1 MTPSSA
7 HGPTASCGCGTA
19 RSSRRRG
26 AGRMALPEASA
37 WAIVIGVVLVT
48 AVIGFRPLLARLAAR
63 NIGRRKS
70 RVLIV
75 VAGLL
80 VGTAIISSS
89 LVVGDTLSYIFLE
102 DVYAR
107 LDAIDELVS
116 NSFNGQLFSFAETN
130 FTEIGGDLAVNATPI
145 DGIAPALLKV
155 MPVRN
160 VVGNKGNQQIT
171 VMGLNASHE
180 GGFGPLTLLDG
191 RTVDT
196 DRLLPAELYTNERA
210 AADLNA
216 TAGQD
221 LTLFYGT
228 TNQTIVHATVA
239 GIVRDA
245 GKAAYESRAILFMD
259 LRRAQAAFNE
269 SGTINLIRVSNRGGV
284 ADGVAYSDRVTQ
296 DLRLSIATRHLLLR
310 VEPVKA
316 DDTALAVQVGRDA
329 TDLFL
334 VMGAFGI
341 LAGVL
346 LIVNIFVM
354 LAEERKPELGV
365 ARAVGFLR
373 SDLLTT
379 FALEGT
385 FYAVV
390 AAALGALGLGYVMV
404 YSFDKL
410 VPHGDVV
417 VAFHFDLSSIITAFV
432 AGTTLTWITIL
443 LASWRVSRLNIVRAI
458 RDLPEPGTR
467 ERSRDIL
474 VAGAL
479 VALGGIALTAWGFV
493 ADTGMGKIPG
503 PPVLSLGLAIAAA
516 SLGWARSAMTVAAAF
531 NLAWILIPF
540 TLLNQATDNVSIAFV
555 MVGVILV
562 GSGILIAVFNV
573 SEALRAVLRRANR
586 GAGRPVLKTA
596 ISYPMDKRFRTGMT
610 VAMFALILFMV
621 TLISMLQGLQA
632 ASLNSFVQ
640 QQSGGYDVIAYTTT
654 YGEIPNFRGRL
665 QANFSDSLF
674 LNGYN
679 GTSTASVMPAKV
691 QAVGGNRTYDYTL
704 WGVDN
709 FLIQSNQYGFT
720 SFLPS
725 YVNESSGQRQALTNR
740 TDVWLSL
747 RWNHTLAIVDRTAT
761 GPNQFVPDESRLRVV
776 PGDRI
781 RAFDAAGRTVNLT
794 IVGVLEQA
802 LQFTSGVFV
811 DQSVVRGVFP
821 AQERYTAY
829 FFQMAPGVD
838 VAAFRANLERTFF
851 VYGLQT
857 IDIREQIGQAFD
869 ASQEVLTLMQA
880 YLGIGLLV
888 GIAGLAVIT
897 LRAVVERRTQIGAMR
912 AIGFTRGMVL
922 ATFLVEIALIAV
934 LGIGIGVALGIVLAY
949 KIYIVYFADI
959 VVFSV
964 PWPNLALIVGVASIA
979 AVASAAQPAIRA
991 SRIPPAEALRYIE

>member
-1 MTPSSA
+1 
-7 HGPTASCGCGTA
+7 
-19 RSSRRRG
+19 
-26 AGRMALPEASA
+26 MALPEASA
-37 WAIVIGVVLVT
+37 WAILIGVVLVA
-48 AVIGFRPLLARLAAR
+48 AVVGFRPLLARLAAR

-116 NSFNGQLFSFAETN
+116 NTFNGQLISFSETN
-130 FTEIGGDLAVNATPI
+130 FTQIRADLGTAGSPI
-145 DGIAPALLKV
+145 DGIAPALLKI

-160 VVGNKGNQQIT
+160 VAGNKGNQQIS
-171 VMGLNASHE
+171 VMGLNATLES
-180 GGFGPLTLLDG
+180 GFGSLTTVDG

-196 DRLLPAELYTNERA
+196 NDLAPTEVYANERA
-210 AADLNA
+210 VADLNA

-228 TNQTIVHATVA
+228 TNQTIVHATLA
-239 GIVRDA
+239 GVVRDA
-245 GKAAYESRAILFMD
+245 GKAGYEGRAILFMD
-259 LRRAQAAFNE
+259 LSRAQAAFNE
-269 SGTINLIRVSNRGGV
+269 SGAINLIRVSNVGGV
-284 ADGVAYSDRVTQ
+284 ADGVAYSDRVTH
-296 DLRLSIATRHLLLR
+296 DLRLSITTRNLALL
-310 VEPVKA
+310 VQTVKA
-316 DDTALAVQVGRDA
+316 DDIASALQVGRDA

-390 AAALGALGLGYVMV
+390 AAALGALAGLGLGYIMV
-404 YSFDKL
+404 YFFDKL

-417 VAFHFDLSSIITAFV
+417 VTFHFDVSSIITAFV
-432 AGTTLTWITIL
+432 AGTALTWITIL

-458 RDLPEPGTR
+458 RDLPEPGTP

-474 VAGAL
+474 VAGLL
-479 VALGGIALTAWGFV
+479 VAAGGLALTAWGF
-493 ADTGMGKIPG
+493 ATDTGMGRIPG
-503 PPVLSLGLAIAAA
+503 PPVLSLGLGIAGA
-516 SLGWARSAMTVAAAF
+516 SRGWARSAMTVAAAF
-531 NLAWILIPF
+531 NLAWILLPF

-555 MVGVILV
+555 LVGVILV

-632 ASLNSFVQ
+632 ASLDSFVR
-640 QQSGGYDVIAYTTT
+640 QQSGGYDVIAYTTA
-654 YGEIPNFRGRL
+654 YGEIPNFRQRL
-665 QANFSDSLF
+665 QENFSESLF
-674 LNGYN
+674 AGGWN
-679 GTSTASVMPAKV
+679 GTSSASVMPAKI

-709 FLIQSNQYGFT
+709 FLIQSNQYDFT

-725 YVNESSGQRQALTNR
+725 YINASSGAREALVTR
-740 TDVWLSL
+740 EQVWLSL
-747 RWNHTLAIVDRTAT
+747 RYNHTLAIVDRTAA
-761 GPNQFVPDESRLRVV
+761 GPNQFVPDESRLRVA
-776 PGDRI
+776 PGDGI

-821 AQERYTAY
+821 VEERYTAY

-838 VAAFRANLERTFF
+838 VDAFRTDLERTFF
-851 VYGLQT
+851 VYGLRT
-857 IDIREQIGQAFD
+857 IDIREQIGQAFG

-897 LRAVVERRTQIGAMR
+897 LRAVVERRTQIGALR

>member
-7 HGPTASCGCGTA
+7 RGPTASCACGTV

-37 WAIVIGVVLVT
+37 WAIVIGVVLV
-48 AVIGFRPLLARLAAR
+48 AVVIGFRPLLARLAAR

-107 LDAIDELVS
+107 LDAIDEVVS
-116 NSFNGQLFSFAETN
+116 NAFNGQLFSFSQSN
-130 FTEIGGDLAVNATPI
+130 FTQIAADLGASDSPI

-160 VVGNKGNQQIT
+160 VAGNKGNQQIT
-171 VMGLNASHE
+171 VMGLGATLE
-180 GGFGPLTLLDG
+180 GGFGSLTTLDG

-196 DRLLPAELYTNERA
+196 DDLTPTEVYANERA

-269 SGTINLIRVSNRGGV
+269 SGAINLIRVSNRGGI
-284 ADGVAYSDRVTQ
+284 ADGVEYSDRVTQ

-310 VEPVKA
+310 VEAVKA
-316 DDTALAVQVGRDA
+316 DDTAQAVQIGRDA

-373 SDLLTT
+373 GDLLAT

-390 AAALGALGLGYVMV
+390 AAALGALAGLGLGYIMV
-404 YSFDKL
+404 YFFDKV
-410 VPHGDVV
+410 VPHGEVV
-417 VAFHFDLSSIITAFV
+417 VTFHFDPTSVVTAFV
-432 AGTTLTWITIL
+432 AGTALTWITIL
-443 LASWRVSRLNIVRAI
+443 VASWRVSRLNIVRAI

-467 ERSRDIL
+467 ERSRDAL
-474 VAGAL
+474 AAGLLAAAAGL
-479 VALGGIALTAWGFV
+479 ALTAWGFL
-493 ADTGMGKIPG
+493 ANTGLGKIPG
-503 PPVLSLGLAIAAA
+503 PPLLSLGLGIAVASRGHARAA
-516 SLGWARSAMTVAAAF
+516 LTIASAF
-531 NLAWILIPF
+531 NLVWILVPVG
-540 TLLNQATDNVSIAFV
+540 LLNQQTDNVSIAFV
-555 MVGVILV
+555 MTGIILV
-562 GSGILIAVFNV
+562 GSAILIAVFNV
-573 SEALRAVLRRANR
+573 SEALRSLLRRANR
-586 GAGRPVLKTA
+586 GRGRPVLSTA
-596 ISYPMDKRFRTGMT
+596 VSYPAEKRFRTGMT

-621 TLISMLQGLQA
+621 TLISMVQGLQA
-632 ASLNSFVQ
+632 SSLDTFVR
-640 QQSGGYDVIAYTTT
+640 QQSGGYDVIAYTTS
-654 YGEIPNFRGRL
+654 YGEIPNFRQML
-665 QANFSDSLF
+665 QQNFSDRLF
-674 LNGYN
+674 LG
-679 GTSTASVMPAKV
+679 GWSGVSSASVLPAKV
-691 QAVGGNRTYDYTL
+691 QSVGGNRSYDYTL

-709 FLIQSNQYGFT
+709 FLLRSNGYGFT

-725 YVNESSGQRQALTNR
+725 YVNESTGLREDLTSR
-740 TDVWLSL
+740 ESVWLSL
-747 RWNHTLAIVDRTAT
+747 RYNHSLAIVDR
-761 GPNQFVPDESRLRVV
+761 
-776 PGDRI
+776 
-781 RAFDAAGRTVNLT
+781 
-794 IVGVLEQA
+794 
-802 LQFTSGVFV
+802 
-811 DQSVVRGVFP
+811 
-821 AQERYTAY
+821 
-829 FFQMAPGVD
+829 
-838 VAAFRANLERTFF
+838 
-851 VYGLQT
+851 
-857 IDIREQIGQAFD
+857 
-869 ASQEVLTLMQA
+869 
-880 YLGIGLLV
+880 
-888 GIAGLAVIT
+888 
-897 LRAVVERRTQIGAMR
+897 
-912 AIGFTRGMVL
+912 
-922 ATFLVEIALIAV
+922 
-934 LGIGIGVALGIVLAY
+934 
-949 KIYIVYFADI
+949 
-959 VVFSV
+959 
-964 PWPNLALIVGVASIA
+964 
-979 AVASAAQPAIRA
+979 SAA
-991 SRIPPAEALRYIE
+991 

>member
-1 MTPSSA
+1 
-7 HGPTASCGCGTA
+7 
-19 RSSRRRG
+19 
-26 AGRMALPEASA
+26 MALPEASM
-37 WAIVIGVVLVT
+37 WAIVIGVVLVA
-48 AVIGFRPLLARLAAR
+48 AVVAFRPLLARLAAR

-116 NSFNGQLFSFAETN
+116 NTFNGQLFSFSESN
-130 FTEIGGDLAVNATPI
+130 FTQIATDLAASNSPI

-160 VVGNKGNQQIT
+160 VAGNKGNQQIT
-171 VMGLNASHE
+171 VMGLDATLE
-180 GGFGPLTLLDG
+180 GGLGSLTTLDG

-196 DRLLPAELYTNERA
+196 DDLTPTEVYANERA

-216 TAGQD
+216 TTGQD

-228 TNQTIVHATVA
+228 TNQTIVHAAVA
-239 GIVRDA
+239 SIVRDT
-245 GKAAYESRAILFMD
+245 GKAAYEGSPILFMD
-259 LRRAQAAFNE
+259 LGHAQTAFNE
-269 SGTINLIRVSNRGGV
+269 SGAINLIRVSNLGGV
-284 ADGVAYSDRVTQ
+284 ADGIAYSDRVTQ
-296 DLRLSIATRHLLLR
+296 DLRLSIATRHLALR
-310 VEPVKA
+310 VPPVKA
-316 DDTALAVQVGRDA
+316 DEIAQAMQVGRDA
-329 TDLFL
+329 TQLFL

-341 LAGVL
+341 LAGIL

-373 SDLLTT
+373 ADLLTT

-390 AAALGALGLGYVMV
+390 AAALGALAGLGLGYVMV
-404 YSFDKL
+404 YFFDKL

-417 VAFHFDLSSIITAFV
+417 VTFHFDPSSVIAAFV
-432 AGTTLTWITIL
+432 AGTALTWITIL

-467 ERSRDIL
+467 EPSRDVLLAGTL
-474 VAGAL
+474 VT
-479 VALGGIALTAWGFV
+479 LGGIPLTTWGFAV
-493 ADTGMGKIPG
+493 DTGMGKIPG
-503 PPVLSLGLAIAAA
+503 PPVLALGLGVAAA
-516 SLGWARSAMTVAAAF
+516 SRGWARAAMTLAAAF
-531 NLAWILIPF
+531 NLAWILLPF
-540 TLLNQATDNVSIAFV
+540 TLLNQATDHVSVAFV

-573 SEALRAVLRRANR
+573 SEALRAILRRANR
-586 GAGRPVLKTA
+586 GAGRPVLQTA
-596 ISYPMDKRFRTGMT
+596 VSYPMDKRFRTGMT

-632 ASLNSFVQ
+632 ASLDSFVQ
-640 QQSGGYDVIAYTTT
+640 QQSGGYDVIAYTTS
-654 YGEIPNFRGRL
+654 YAKIPNFQQRL
-665 QANFSDSLF
+665 QETFSDSLF
-674 LNGYN
+674 LKGWN
-679 GTSTASVMPAKV
+679 GTSSASVMPAKV
-691 QAVGGNRTYDYTL
+691 QTVGWNRTYDYTL

-725 YVNESSGQRQALTNR
+725 YVNESSGVRETLATREQ
-740 TDVWLSL
+740 VWLSL
-747 RWNHTLAIVDRTAT
+747 RYNHTLAIVDRTAT

-821 AQERYTAY
+821 AEERYTAY

-838 VAAFRANLERTFF
+838 VPAFRADLERVFF

-897 LRAVVERRTQIGAMR
+897 LRAVVERRTQIGALR
-912 AIGFTRGMVL
+912 AI
-922 ATFLVEIALIAV
+922 
-934 LGIGIGVALGIVLAY
+934 
-949 KIYIVYFADI
+949 
-959 VVFSV
+959 
-964 PWPNLALIVGVASIA
+964 
-979 AVASAAQPAIRA
+979 
-991 SRIPPAEALRYIE
+991 